1 MVRKKRF
8 SKGKFL
14 FYIGVVFAI
23 LLILFIIVDTRI
35 KPVLFAICEAKVRV
49 IATESINEAVGE
61 RLLGDVN
68 YEDFVNIIR
77 DSSGKINTLQAN
89 TVKMNLVASELTAY
103 IIEELNKRT
112 AQGIQ
117 IPLGATLQS
126 SIFAN
131 IGPIITVEV
140 MPIGSVETDFVSEFQ
155 QAGVNQTRHKIDVR
169 VETQVR
175 IAIPL
180 DSHLVTVVSHVP
192 VVDTV
197 IVGDVPRYYVNV
209 DEGEHI
215 LDIVPRPSGE

>member
-1 MVRKKRF
+1 MVGRKRF

-14 FYIGVVFAI
+14 FYIGMAFAI

-49 IATESINEAVGE
+49 IATESINNAVGK

-68 YEDFVNIIR
+68 YEDFVKIIK
-77 DSSGKINTLQAN
+77 DSSGKINALQAN
-89 TVKMNLVASELTAY
+89 TVKMNLVASELTEY
-103 IIEELNKRT
+103 VIEELNKRT

-131 IGPIITVEV
+131 IGPMITVEV
-140 MPIGSVETDFVSEFQ
+140 MPIGSVEADFVSEFQ
-155 QAGVNQTRHKIDVR
+155 QAGINQTRHKIDVR

-192 VVDTV
+192 VADTV
-197 IVGDVPRYYVNV
+197 IIGDIPDYYLNV
-209 DEGEHI
+209 DEKGHI
-215 LDIVPRPSGE
+215 LDVVPEANAE